1 MCRPGPGGRRVAV
14 APACRL
20 HRCARSAVRRHSFRP
35 GAGRATVIRLEC
47 SADACLCGLFR
58 ECLLTS
64 PGIRAGGGMP
74 SLRPAARGQGS
85 RGRSAADGEY
95 AGSADSNP
103 GPAVR
108 CHQFAS
114 KNSPARHWHGASARP
129 LAFGVRPGRS
139 AVGTPG
145 TKKLKGLNRYA
156 LRLGCREVGVLRK
169 NTSAGNVQF

>member
-1 MCRPGPGGRRVAV
+1 MSADLPGYPGRRRNAVLAPGGPGP
-14 APACRL
+14 RL
-20 HRCARSAVRRHSFRP
+20 
-35 GAGRATVIRLEC
+35 G
-47 SADACLCGLFR
+47 
-58 ECLLTS
+58 
-64 PGIRAGGGMP
+64 
-74 SLRPAARGQGS
+74 PAAAAATRPMVSPRTRIQGP
-85 RGRSAADGEY
+85 RDVV
-95 AGSADSNP
+95 
-103 GPAVR
+103 VR

-169 NTSAGNVQF
+169 NTSAGSFSKNEYQFINFRVLICFYRCHAERMTMAQSNFFTALRDGEMKLMHHNTLKP